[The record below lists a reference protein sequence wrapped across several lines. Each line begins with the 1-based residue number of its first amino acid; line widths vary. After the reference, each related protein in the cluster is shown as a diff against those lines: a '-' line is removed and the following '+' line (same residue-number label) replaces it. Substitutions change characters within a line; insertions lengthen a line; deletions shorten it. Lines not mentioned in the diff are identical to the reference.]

1 MGRGRHP
8 SSLASFGP
16 DRSDRLHVYRWP
28 VSHHPAHKTRA
39 LDRCHPEFREQAE
52 DLFERVKDRVGEKR
66 PVRLTGSY
74 SIRAYFQG
82 AKVPLRLAKIII
94 REDFPPDTYVDEA
107 GVYVLI
113 RADDWMAGRLDREPW
128 TRVDLEQTIRIISV
142 LFYGFRLG
150 GRDDLDEIAAA
161 IAAVVLE
168 LPPES
173 GRRGA
178 RAPLLPHHRT
188 YGSVSGGSPQCC
200 SARHLSARARF
211 PSDAGDACRS
221 PVGADPLPASPLP
234 KGRTTASHP
243 NSESWSVMPSCRSTP
258 AESSGLSPCTRKFS
272 PSRLAQ
278 PGSMAS
284 ADSSV
289 LIHRHR

>member
-1 MGRGRHP
+1 M
-8 SSLASFGP
+8 
-16 DRSDRLHVYRWP
+16 
-28 VSHHPAHKTRA
+28 SHHPAHKTRA
-39 LDRCHPEFREQAE
+39 FDRYDPEFREQAE

-66 PVRLTGSY
+66 AVRLTGSY

-82 AKVPLRLAKIII
+82 ATVPLRFAKIII

-168 LPPES
+168 LPPEIRQEGDS
-173 GRRGA
+173 RPAVPPGRTG
-178 RAPLLPHHRT
+178 L
-188 YGSVSGGSPQCC
+188 VSGGSPQP
-200 SARHLSARARF
+200 ADE
-211 PSDAGDACRS
+211 PSRPGSRGDGGHRGGGSVAAGDE
-221 PVGADPLPASPLP
+221 PGVG
-234 KGRTTASHP
+234 G
-243 NSESWSVMPSCRSTP
+243 
-258 AESSGLSPCTRKFS
+258 
-272 PSRLAQ
+272 
-278 PGSMAS
+278 
-284 ADSSV
+284 
-289 LIHRHR
+289 